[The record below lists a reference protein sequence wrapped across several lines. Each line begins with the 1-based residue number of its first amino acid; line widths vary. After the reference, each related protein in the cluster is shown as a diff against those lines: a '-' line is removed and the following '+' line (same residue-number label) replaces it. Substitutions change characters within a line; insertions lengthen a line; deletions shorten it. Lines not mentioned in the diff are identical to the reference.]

1 MNKLQ
6 KIFPMLIFILVS
18 FSLFVVFLSFDFF
31 FCLYILISV
40 SLILVH
46 EIKTKWKFQML
57 PWQLAEIKYIF
68 LHPILFQ
75 LAFVLF
81 QRTKVFVIVLVL
93 VNCNNPEN
101 SALPS
106 H

>member
-1 MNKLQ
+1 
-6 KIFPMLIFILVS
+6 
-18 FSLFVVFLSFDFF
+18 
-31 FCLYILISV
+31 
-40 SLILVH
+40 
-46 EIKTKWKFQML
+46 ML

-68 LHPILFQ
+68 LHLILLQ

-101 SALPS
+101 AALPS